1 MTGAKLEKF
10 KNLMVFEIERAESF
24 YEKANSEIA
33 SDDKKNLAAALV
45 MAAVYRAILKKIG
58 KNPLAI
64 LDEKIRLSRAES
76 LIMALQGWFKSV
88 V

>member
-1 MTGAKLEKF
+1 MACPGFPAAWGAPIVDLAPD
-10 KNLMVFEIERAESF
+10 LMAVREECAFPA
-24 YEKANSEIA
+24 
-33 SDDKKNLAAALV
+33 LAAALV

-64 LDEKIRLSRAES
+64 LVEKIRLSRAES
-76 LIMALQGWFKSV
+76 LIMALPGWFKSV